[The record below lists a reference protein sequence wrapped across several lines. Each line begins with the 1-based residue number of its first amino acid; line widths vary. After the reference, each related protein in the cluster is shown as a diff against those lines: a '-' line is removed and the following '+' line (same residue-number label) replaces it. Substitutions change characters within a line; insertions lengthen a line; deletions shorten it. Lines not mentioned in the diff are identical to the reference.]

1 MKKFLLCLISV
12 AFVACNK
19 DIDEQNE
26 LLPSGSE
33 VSANASISLQKEME
47 NQNSLLIESFLKKE
61 QLFAQ
66 EVQTLRGRKTFTE
79 EIAREKLMP
88 LVKESVYLLNFF
100 GMSNEEIVQN
110 FGSLNDPR
118 IALAGT
124 LITTLEKEKNKGGD
138 ISESKFWDCAQEVVG
153 FKVINEERHE
163 KFKEIRTRVTLI
175 IGWFR
180 FGGYGSPASYLNIG
194 SSIAEF
200 IVCMFDKIN
209 IQTPLTT
216 LLHPYSPIDENDPY
230 SFIGRPL
237 ILGKHL
243 VTFKLKNNPSQRVL
257 LLKKE
262 IKYNKA
268 NHSFEIE
275 DNKFY
280 NLFKYINKSLYV
292 GPYFPKEIGGIQT
305 SITKDYILHIDGY
318 YPYTSITGNQID
330 KNSISEEDIDF

>member
-26 LLPSGSE
+26 LLSSGSE
-33 VSANASISLQKEME
+33 VSANASISLQKEIE
-47 NQNSLLIESFLKKE
+47 NQNSPLIESFLKKE

-138 ISESKFWDCAQEVVG
+138 ISESKFWDCAQEVV
-153 FKVINEERHE
+153 K
-163 KFKEIRTRVTLI
+163 
-175 IGWFR
+175 
-180 FGGYGSPASYLNIG
+180 
-194 SSIAEF
+194 
-200 IVCMFDKIN
+200 
-209 IQTPLTT
+209 
-216 LLHPYSPIDENDPY
+216 LLMKK
-230 SFIGRPL
+230 GM
-237 ILGKHL
+237 
-243 VTFKLKNNPSQRVL
+243 KN
-257 LLKKE
+257 LKK
-262 IKYNKA
+262 
-268 NHSFEIE
+268 
-275 DNKFY
+275 
-280 NLFKYINKSLYV
+280 
-292 GPYFPKEIGGIQT
+292 
-305 SITKDYILHIDGY
+305 
-318 YPYTSITGNQID
+318 
-330 KNSISEEDIDF
+330 